1 MLRLRLPAVAL
12 ATTPL
17 LPWYSSQAR
26 IDSDTH
32 IGNPLPLVDWLV
44 AGLAVAAV
52 IQVRLAMV
60 AAVSALV
67 SVGVTLLLM
76 YGDAAE
82 GVSVTFGYGI
92 PIAVVLAAL
101 LLRSGARGAQAPEDR
116 NVGRS
121 RLSGGGSRR

>member
-1 MLRLRLPAVAL
+1 VALGMLRSRLLALAL
-12 ATTPL
+12 ATTPF

-26 IDSDTH
+26 IDSDTY

-44 AGLAVAAV
+44 VGLAVVAV

-67 SVGVTLLLM
+67 SVGVTLVMM

-82 GVSVTFGYGI
+82 GLSVAFGYGMPVSAI
-92 PIAVVLAAL
+92 LAVL
-101 LLRSGARGAQAPEDR
+101 LLRTDARERDDR
-116 NVGRS
+116 ASAVGF
-121 RLSGGGSRR
+121 GC

>member
-1 MLRLRLPAVAL
+1 MLRSRLLALAL

-26 IDSDTH
+26 IDRDTY

-44 AGLAVAAV
+44 VGLAVAAV
-52 IQVRLAMV
+52 ILVRLARV

-82 GVSVTFGYGI
+82 GVSVAFGYGMPVSAI
-92 PIAVVLAAL
+92 LAAL
-101 LLRSGARGAQAPEDR
+101 LLRAGAPERDDR
-116 NVGRS
+116 ASAVGF
-121 RLSGGGSRR
+121 GC